1 MRYVVWLEDHNE
13 WKFCLK
19 DQPYFFMHLRF
30 YEIYFLLY
38 HISSLSLTC
47 RENLHSCM
55 KTRMLFQ
62 KLIQLILHL
71 AWTDRIM
78 FLLMSSI
85 EINEQIIEHLHDL
98 WGPDLLM
105 LGIEMSRVNQVC
117 HNHFWLKL
125 VNHAFLM
132 VKVPTLIS
140 LISVEVGINV

>member
-30 YEIYFLLY
+30 YEIYFLLP
-38 HISSLSLTC
+38 ISYLKSLINMSWKLT
-47 RENLHSCM
+47 SCM

-105 LGIEMSRVNQVC
+105 LCIGIKDEQSESSLSQSR
-117 HNHFWLKL
+117 LT
-125 VNHAFLM
+125 
-132 VKVPTLIS
+132 KVSKSCFFDGQSTYLT
-140 LISVEVGINV
+140 

>member
-1 MRYVVWLEDHNE
+1 
-13 WKFCLK
+13 
-19 DQPYFFMHLRF
+19 
-30 YEIYFLLY
+30 
-38 HISSLSLTC
+38 
-47 RENLHSCM
+47 M

-105 LGIEMSRVNQVC
+105 LCIGIKDEQSES
-117 HNHFWLKL
+117 
-125 VNHAFLM
+125 
-132 VKVPTLIS
+132 S
-140 LISVEVGINV
+140 LS

>member
-1 MRYVVWLEDHNE
+1 
-13 WKFCLK
+13 
-19 DQPYFFMHLRF
+19 
-30 YEIYFLLY
+30 
-38 HISSLSLTC
+38 
-47 RENLHSCM
+47 M

-105 LGIEMSRVNQVC
+105 LGIAIEIRDEQSES
-117 HNHFWLKL
+117 
-125 VNHAFLM
+125 
-132 VKVPTLIS
+132 S
-140 LISVEVGINV
+140 LS

>member
-19 DQPYFFMHLRF
+19 DQPYFFMYLSF

-85 EINEQIIEHLHDL
+85 EINQQIIEHLHDL
-98 WGPDLLM
+98 WGPGLLM
-105 LGIEMSRVNQVC
+105 LGIEIRDEQSESSLSQSR
-117 HNHFWLKL
+117 LT
-125 VNHAFLM
+125 
-132 VKVPTLIS
+132 KVSKSCFFDGQSTYLT
-140 LISVEVGINV
+140 